1 MNSSGSTTRSAPSA
15 LALSRATRALAA
27 LPVTSPTVGFSW
39 ASEIVNLGSVMGRWC
54 LAEEQT
60 ANARFKAFS
69 SEVGTGSHEENA
81 SKQKLRYAVL
91 ILISTAYLERAYAFG
106 DGKEPE
112 GASHQQ
118 RDADRRRPHVL
129 DPPDLRIVVGG
140 EPVGQLLDGGIE
152 DLDHQHERH
161 RRDQLD
167 PAHHARADQP
177 GQRHRQRQRKQ
188 LLADGL
194 LRPDRESQPV
204 TRVDRGPPESQQIRV
219 PLQPALAFLCPR
231 VPA

>member
-15 LALSRATRALAA
+15 FALSRAARALAA

-39 ASEIVNLGSVMGRWC
+39 ASEIVNLGSVMGAMVPRTRANC
-54 LAEEQT
+54 KCSLQSAFKRSDAGSREE
-60 ANARFKAFS
+60 S
-69 SEVGTGSHEENA
+69 A

-91 ILISTAYLERAYAFG
+91 IRISTAYLERAYAFG
-106 DGKEPE
+106 DGKQPE
-112 GASHQQ
+112 RPAHQQ

-140 EPVGQLLDGGIE
+140 EPVGELLDRGIE

-161 RRDQLD
+161 RRDQLN
-167 PAHHARADQP
+167 PADHAGADQP
-177 GQRHRQRQRKQ
+177 GQRHRQHQREQ
-188 LLADGL
+188 FLADSL
-194 LRPDRESQPV
+194 FRPDRKSQPV
-204 TRVDRGPPESQQIRV
+204 TRIDGGPPESQQVKV
-219 PLQPALAFLCPR
+219 PLQPASAFPCPP